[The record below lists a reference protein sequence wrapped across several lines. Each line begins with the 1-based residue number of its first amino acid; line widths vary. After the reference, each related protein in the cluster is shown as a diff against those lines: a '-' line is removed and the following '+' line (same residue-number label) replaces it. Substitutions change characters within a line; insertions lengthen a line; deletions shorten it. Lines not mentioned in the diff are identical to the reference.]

1 MKNILL
7 LNAGTRNVLV
17 RDFKKSLN
25 GRAKVIATDNFELA
39 PALYEAD
46 SYFVTRR
53 WTQDG
58 YWDEVEN
65 IIKNNDVGLVVSLID
80 PELAPLAYNKD
91 KFRELGVLVNTS
103 SPEVISDCFDKYQ
116 TLSFIKNNGFPWIRS
131 YIDIDSI
138 KKDLADGKL
147 SFPLFAKPREGSGSA
162 GIEKV
167 FNLDRLETIFTEQTD
182 LLVQEFVPSQEIG
195 VDLYIDL
202 ISGEP
207 VSIFA
212 KKKLKMRAGETDKS
226 VSFKNDKLFSTVLE
240 FAKAFGLRGANDI
253 DVFEINGDYYIS
265 EVNPRFGGGYIHAYA
280 AGVDFPSL
288 LINNM
293 NGIINK
299 PDIGNY
305 REKNYMMKYFDIKVL
320 DEGDIYG

>member
-1 MKNILL
+1 M
-7 LNAGTRNVLV
+7 
-17 RDFKKSLN
+17 
-25 GRAKVIATDNFELA
+25 
-39 PALYEAD
+39 
-46 SYFVTRR
+46 
-53 WTQDG
+53 
-58 YWDEVEN
+58 
-65 IIKNNDVGLVVSLID
+65 
-80 PELAPLAYNKD
+80 
-91 KFRELGVLVNTS
+91 
-103 SPEVISDCFDKYQ
+103 
-116 TLSFIKNNGFPWIRS
+116 LSKNGFPWIRS

-138 KKDLADGKL
+138 KKDLTDGKL

-162 GIEKV
+162 GVEKV

-182 LLVQEFVPSQEIG
+182 LLVQEFVPGQEIG

-226 VSFKNDKLFSTVLE
+226 VSFKNNKLFSTVLE
-240 FAKAFGLRGANDI
+240 FAKVFGLRGANDI

-320 DEGDIYG
+320 DEGEIYG